1 MPPPPAPPS
10 TAASAARSAA
20 LSLYRGILRAHA
32 RHLPEQMRELGDA
45 YVRSEFRLHR
55 TATGQE
61 HVRQFHE
68 EWGRYQAQIEE
79 TGRARTARAAG
90 GLGDGGGGGLGAAGT
105 GTGTGMA
112 AAVEGEPF
120 LFGSD
125 MPPDVELSDEQRV
138 QIEKLREEAR
148 KAARGQ

>member
-1 MPPPPAPPS
+1 
-10 TAASAARSAA
+10 
-20 LSLYRGILRAHA
+20 
-32 RHLPEQMRELGDA
+32 MRELGDA

-90 GLGDGGGGGLGAAGT
+90 GLGDGGGLGAA

-148 KAARGQ
+148 KAARGR

>member
-1 MPPPPAPPS
+1 MPPPPASPS

-90 GLGDGGGGGLGAAGT
+90 GLGDGGGLGAA

-148 KAARGQ
+148 KAARGR

>member
-45 YVRSEFRLHR
+45 YVRSEVRLHR

-90 GLGDGGGGGLGAAGT
+90 GLGDGGGLGAA

-148 KAARGQ
+148 KAARGR

>member
-1 MPPPPAPPS
+1 MPPPPASPS

-20 LSLYRGILRAHA
+20 LSLYRGILRAHS
-32 RHLPEQMRELGDA
+32 RHLPEQMRELGDS

-55 TATGQE
+55 TATDQE
-61 HVRQFHE
+61 HLRQFHE

-90 GLGDGGGGGLGAAGT
+90 GLGDGSGGGGLGAAGT
-105 GTGTGMA
+105 GTGT
-112 AAVEGEPF
+112 AVEGEPF

-148 KAARGQ
+148 KAARGR